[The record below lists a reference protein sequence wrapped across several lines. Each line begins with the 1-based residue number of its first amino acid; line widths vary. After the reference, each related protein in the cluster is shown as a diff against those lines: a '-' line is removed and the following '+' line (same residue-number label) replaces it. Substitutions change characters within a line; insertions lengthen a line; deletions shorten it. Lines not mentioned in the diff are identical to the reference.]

1 MSISWT
7 RLPFRF
13 SDAADYRR
21 RLSVWIGEVFYDRL
35 PAAGYAVREEQIHFA
50 FRVGAAL
57 AGGSTLLAEAGS
69 GTGKTFGYLLP
80 AVCHARLTGRPV
92 AVATATTALQQQLAG
107 PGGDVDTLSRLL
119 DLRIDC
125 AVARRPQD
133 AVCDIKL
140 ERFGARRERR
150 RGRARLL
157 QQAAESAH
165 GARGD
170 FPDTPDELWR
180 EVAWDGGCRCDACAR
195 RGYCRLMKGRRRA
208 RESADLVVCDHDLF
222 FEDTFRRER
231 LPPGRLP
238 ALPPLAGVVFDEG
251 HRVAAAAQR
260 AAGGRLHPRLLDAAL
275 GACEGEGVRLRLLR
289 AVDAGRAA
297 AGDFEVRLAR
307 SIGTGSEGRRAV
319 GPTPELVAVTRRL
332 DRILGIVG
340 DEAAIEEG
348 LQAETPYALHL
359 PAAQTELDEARLAL
373 RTLTDAAW
381 VPWWEDGALWTAPRD
396 LGPWWRRHL
405 PARLPLVFASATLLS
420 GGSAAYASA
429 ALGLKDAQSVQVG
442 VPFRLARQVLCYLPT
457 DLPAAE
463 DSGFWAAVA
472 ARLDALARE
481 TAGRALIL
489 VPDADAMR
497 QLRGAWPAAGMRVGW
512 EGDGAPEA
520 LVAAFARDVGSCLV
534 AHSLWEGVDV
544 PGESLSA
551 VVVPRLPWSAA
562 DPLLDVRRAE
572 VRRDGGDARAGVDV
586 PVMTLRLKQGLGRL
600 IRTERDAGVLAL
612 FDPEARTLP
621 GFLDD
626 VLPEGARRVGTLPP
640 VRRFLRQRQGGG
652 AVGCGSGR

>member
-1 MSISWT
+1 MSIPWT

-13 SDAADYRR
+13 TDAADYRR
-21 RLSVWIGEVFYDRL
+21 RLSVWIGDVFYERL
-35 PAAGYAVREEQIHFA
+35 PAAGYQVREEQIHFA

-57 AGGSTLLAEAGS
+57 ASGGTLLAEAGS

-92 AVATATTALQQQLAG
+92 VVATATAALQQQLAG

-133 AVCDIKL
+133 ALCDVKL
-140 ERFGARRERR
+140 ERFKARRERL
-150 RGRARLL
+150 RGRAQLL
-157 QQAAESAH
+157 RQAASSVH

-170 FPDTPDELWR
+170 FPDTPDALWR
-180 EVAWDGGCRCDACAR
+180 EVAWDGGCRCDACPR
-195 RGYCRLMKGRRRA
+195 RGYCRLMQGRRRA
-208 RESADLVVCDHDLF
+208 RESGDLIVCDHDLF
-222 FEDTFRRER
+222 FEDSFRRER

-260 AAGGRLHPRLLDAAL
+260 AAGGRLHPRLLEGAMD
-275 GACEGEGVRLRLLR
+275 ACEGEGVRLRLLR
-289 AVDAGRAA
+289 AVEVGRTAARSFVGVLAGALGPDAGA
-297 AGDFEVRLAR
+297 
-307 SIGTGSEGRRAV
+307 RRAV
-319 GPTPELVAVTRRL
+319 VRTTELTAAARSL
-332 DRILGIVG
+332 DRILGTIG

-348 LQAETPYALHL
+348 LQAETPYAMRL

-373 RTLTDAAW
+373 RTLADPAW
-381 VPWWEDGALWTAPRD
+381 VPWWEDGALWTAPCD

-429 ALGLKDAQSVQVG
+429 ALGLTGAQSVRVG

-457 DLPAAE
+457 DLPAVE
-463 DSGFWAAVA
+463 DPGFWGAVV
-472 ARLDALARE
+472 ARLDALLQA
-481 TAGRALIL
+481 TAGRALLL
-489 VPDADAMR
+489 VPDAAS
-497 QLRGAWPAAGMRVGW
+497 LRRLRDTWPAAGLRVAW

-534 AHSLWEGVDV
+534 AYSLWEGVDV

-551 VVVPRLPWSAA
+551 VVVPRLPWPGA
-562 DPLLDVRRAE
+562 DPLLDVRRAAA
-572 VRRDGGDARAGVDV
+572 RRAGQDERAVVDV
-586 PVMTLRLKQGLGRL
+586 PAMTLRLKQGLGRL

-612 FDPEARTLP
+612 LDPGAKLVA
-621 GFLDD
+621 GLLDD

-640 VRRFLRQRQGGG
+640 VRRFLQHR
-652 AVGCGSGR
+652 